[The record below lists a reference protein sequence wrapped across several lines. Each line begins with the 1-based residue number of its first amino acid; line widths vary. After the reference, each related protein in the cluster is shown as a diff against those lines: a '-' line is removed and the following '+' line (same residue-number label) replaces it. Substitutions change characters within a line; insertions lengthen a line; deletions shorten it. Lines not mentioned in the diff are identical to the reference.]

1 MNPKK
6 STSKGFNLV
15 EVLITISIFS
25 TLALLMA
32 VLTQQ
37 FVMIY
42 LKGKDQ
48 ADLQSLT
55 SALIQEV
62 SKGDDMYF
70 DGLTSAGEI
79 ISASNF
85 ELSFVPNYR
94 ETSPPA
100 ADAVSNLLRTVDDEA
115 GPPKVNGVTTGGLR
129 IQLNQSSQKY
139 EYRYYLSKHPRAGML
154 APEVYLKKTQIVR
167 NPDTNQDVEV
177 DFPLESIPTRFVYQ
191 APLNENT
198 ATSYIIFHG
207 GNTPLEFAGTVVAPP
222 TISQVQETM
231 LANRAKLF
239 PDPFS
244 LSTEQIIVYYQPE
257 VEPVII
263 DGAGNQEHLIARL
276 FIKQTNGLQSGTLG
290 FSGQNV
296 AGYDE
301 AGSHNSLV
309 LYYDHEFRVLPIM
322 QTLATKNTD
331 ATRLQFPVDLAGI
344 TNKISPSS
352 FSYYSQKNTSSPIS
366 MTTQGIRKVV
376 NETELNQITLAR
388 LDLLALIGANY
399 DNIQFEEITKRN
411 FTNVIPLDILKYS
424 QAIHTHSS
432 SFNSK
437 LGFSPGNC
445 IGASGTKKCRFV
457 SSNFPSGETL
467 SVSDTFLISNLV
479 FDATEHPTMIGEL
492 SVIIRNGNKAYVARI
507 NFSTSSVKIFLID
520 GYSGIDPDIA
530 TIDPSLNVFTDFP
543 LDNSQ
548 FINFSNLQSS
558 GFLDEGYN
566 YTNPQV
572 WQDFLG
578 DGELDF
584 SLELS
589 LDSNIEGFNIT
600 YFPK

>member
-1 MNPKK
+1 MYLKK
-6 STSKGFNLV
+6 TKTKGFNLV

-48 ADLQSLT
+48 ADLQTLT

-70 DGLTSAGEI
+70 DGLSSSGEI
-79 ISASNF
+79 ISASSF

-100 ADAVSNLLRTVDDEA
+100 IDSVSNLLRSVDDEA
-115 GPPKVNGVTTGGLR
+115 GPPRVNGDTVGGLR
-129 IQLNQSSQKY
+129 IQLNESSQKY

-154 APEVYLKKTQIVR
+154 APEVYLKKTQTVR
-167 NPDTNQDVEV
+167 NPETNQDVEI
-177 DFPLESIPTRFVYQ
+177 DYPLESTPIRFVYK
-191 APLNENT
+191 APVNESI

-207 GNTPLEFAGTVVAPP
+207 GNTPLEFAGTEAAPP
-222 TISQVQETM
+222 TITQVQENMTS
-231 LANRAKLF
+231 NRAQLF
-239 PDPFS
+239 PNPFS
-244 LSTEQIIVYYQPE
+244 QFTEQIIVYYQPE

-276 FIKQTNGLQSGTLG
+276 FIKQTNGLQAGTLG
-290 FSGQNV
+290 FSGQDS
-296 AGYDE
+296 AGYEE
-301 AGSHNSLV
+301 AGSNNSLI
-309 LYYDHEFRVLPIM
+309 LYYDHEFRVLPMM

-344 TNKISPSS
+344 TNKITPSS
-352 FSYYSQKNTSSPIS
+352 FSYYSQKNTSSPIA
-366 MTTQGIRKVV
+366 MTSQGIRKVV
-376 NETELNQITLAR
+376 NESDLNQITFAR

-399 DNIQFEEITKRN
+399 DNIQFQEITKRN
-411 FTNVIPLDILKYS
+411 FTNIIPLDILKYS

-432 SFNSK
+432 SFNSR
-437 LGFSPGNC
+437 LGFSPSNC

-457 SSNFPSGETL
+457 SSNFPSGELITI
-467 SVSDTFLISNLV
+467 SDTFLISNLV
-479 FDATEHPTMIGEL
+479 FDSTQAPTMIGEL
-492 SVIIRNGNKAYVARI
+492 SVIIKNANKAYVTRI
-507 NFSTSSVKIFLID
+507 NFSTSSVQIFLID
-520 GYSGIDPDIA
+520 GYSGVDPDIA
-530 TIDPSLNVFTDFP
+530 TIDPTLNIYTDFP

-578 DGELDF
+578 DGDLELH
-584 SLELS
+584 LELS
-589 LDSNIEGFNIT
+589 LDSNIEGFNLT
-600 YFPK
+600 YYPK